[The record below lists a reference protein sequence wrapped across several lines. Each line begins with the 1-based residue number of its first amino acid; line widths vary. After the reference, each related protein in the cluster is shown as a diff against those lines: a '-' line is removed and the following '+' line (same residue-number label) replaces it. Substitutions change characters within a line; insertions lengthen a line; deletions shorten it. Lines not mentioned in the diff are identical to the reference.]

1 MSDVNPMD
9 PFGVGKATLDVW
21 KSMLK
26 DPEKLAESQTRFAQ
40 MWVDLWT
47 RNAERAL
54 GVKTN
59 PVAEPEA
66 ADRRFANP
74 AWSQNPA
81 LDTLKQAYLLVTEAF
96 LAAID
101 ATDADAQTKRRAKFF
116 AKQFCDMMSP
126 SNMAFLNPDVI
137 EETLRTGGENLVRGW
152 QNAANDLTA
161 NEGRVALVDTQAFE
175 VGKNVATTPGKVVF
189 RNELLELIR
198 YDSTTETV
206 YERPLVIIPPW
217 INKFYILDLQ
227 PKNSFVRYAT
237 DAGFQTFVISWR
249 NPDASLSNV
258 TMRDYVVKG
267 ALEAAKVA
275 GEISGTKSVTLNG
288 YCIGGTLLAMLLA
301 YLAAKPAD
309 ASDPH
314 IPAATF
320 MASLVDFRE
329 PGEIINFLG
338 DDALQYIE
346 GKMAERGYL
355 EGREMADTFNMLR
368 ANDLIWTP
376 AVNRYLLG
384 KEAPAF
390 DLLYWNN
397 DSTRMPA
404 AMHSYYLRHM
414 YMQNDLIKPGVL
426 DVDGVPIDVRKIE
439 IPLYLIA
446 TREDHIAPWRSVYS
460 LTQLAAGPSTF
471 RLANSGHIAG
481 IVNPPSNKKA
491 QYWASSTAPP
501 DPEAWLAQA
510 TLRNGS
516 WWPDWYEWLGRES
529 GTRVASRQTP
539 AIAAVAAAPGSYV
552 LEK

>member
-1 MSDVNPMD
+1 MD

-21 KSMLK
+21 KAMLK
-26 DPEKLAESQTRFAQ
+26 DPAKLAESQTRFAQ
-40 MWVDLWT
+40 MWVNLWT

-54 GVKTN
+54 GEKPE
-59 PVAEPEA
+59 PVAEPEPS
-66 ADRRFANP
+66 DRRFANP

-81 LDTLKQAYLLVTEAF
+81 LDTLKQAYLLVTDAF

-101 ATDADAQTKRRAKFF
+101 ATDADEKTKRRARFF

-152 QNAANDLTA
+152 ENAAQDLSR
-161 NEGRVALVDTQAFE
+161 NEGRVALVDTDAFQ
-175 VGKNVATTPGKVVF
+175 VGKNVATTPGKVVY
-189 RNELLELIR
+189 RNELMELIR
-198 YDSTTETV
+198 YDSTTQTV
-206 YERPLVIIPPW
+206 YERPLVVVPPW

-227 PKNSFVRYAT
+227 AKNSFVRHAT

-249 NPDASLSNV
+249 NPGASLSGV
-258 TMRDYVVKG
+258 TMRDYVING

-275 GEISGTKSVTLNG
+275 ADISGTKSVTMNG

-301 YLAAKPAD
+301 YLAVKPRE
-309 ASDPH
+309 SGDPE
-314 IPAATF
+314 IPASTF

-329 PGEIINFLG
+329 PGEIVNFLG
-338 DDALQYIE
+338 DDALEYIE

-355 EGREMADTFNMLR
+355 DGREMADTFNMLR

-376 AVNRYLLG
+376 AINRYLLG

-414 YMQNDLIKPGVL
+414 YMQNDLVKPRAL
-426 DVDGVPIDVRKIE
+426 EVDGVPIDLRKIE
-439 IPLYLIA
+439 IPLYIVA
-446 TREDHIAPWRSVYS
+446 TREDHIAPWRSVYA
-460 LTQLAAGPSTF
+460 LTQLASGPSTF

-481 IVNPPSNKKA
+481 IINPPSNKKA
-491 QYWASSTAPP
+491 QYWAGSQRPP
-501 DPEAWLAQA
+501 DAEAWLAQA
-510 TLRNGS
+510 ALREGS

-529 GTRVASRQTP
+529 GARVTP
-539 AIAAVAAAPGSYV
+539 PRDAAAVGAAPGSYV